1 LDLHLSAPPGFQP
14 EAQPGSQAGKE
25 RLDPALLKL
34 AVILLI
40 GMMPA
45 AFDSTIVN
53 VAIDPLS
60 RSLHTSVSNAQWT
73 VSGYLLA
80 FGMAVPVA
88 GWAMARFGGKAT
100 WMVALAM
107 FMAGSIL
114 SSLSWDMGA
123 LIAFRVIQGL
133 GGGVLLPVLQ
143 NLLVR
148 AARGRKLGRIMA
160 TLSLPALFGPIL
172 GPVIGAVIIAHLSW
186 RWIFWVNVPFAVT
199 GLVLAWRHLER
210 GDANKGAYLDATG
223 LVLLSPALAALIF
236 GLTEVGVRG
245 GFGHSVVIIPLVLG
259 VALLGLF
266 IRHALRAAR
275 PPLFDVR
282 LFKVRSF
289 AASTAVL
296 FLNGLGVYG
305 ALLLL
310 PLYYQQLRGNSVLE
324 AGLLLAP
331 QGVGMLLTRSQAG
344 KLTDKIGP
352 RPVVLGALLLTGIG
366 TIAYTQAGVDTNDA
380 LLALSLVVRGC
391 GLSAMLIAPMATAY
405 IGLAPDQVPHGSTAT
420 RIAQQVGGSFGTAIM
435 AMILQ
440 TQLAAHVATGTA
452 GRAAA
457 FDNTFWWSIAFTAIA
472 VIPALALPRQPR
484 EQSKTG

>member
-1 LDLHLSAPPGFQP
+1 VSAQARSQT
-14 EAQPGSQAGKE
+14 EAQRGSRTGHE
-25 RLDPALLKL
+25 RLDPTLVQL

-40 GMMPA
+40 GVMPA

-53 VAIDPLS
+53 VAIDPIS
-60 RSLHTSVSNAQWT
+60 HGLHTSVSNASWA

-80 FGMAVPVA
+80 FGMAVPIA
-88 GWAMARFGGKAT
+88 GWAMTRFGGKAT
-100 WMVALAM
+100 WMVALAT

-123 LIAFRVIQGL
+123 LITFRVIQGL
-133 GGGVLLPVLQ
+133 GGGVMLPVVQ
-143 NLLVR
+143 NLLVN
-148 AARGRKLGRIMA
+148 AAGGRKLGRIMA
-160 TLSLPALFGPIL
+160 VLGLPGLFGPIL
-172 GPVIGAVIIAHLSW
+172 GPVIGALIIAHLSW

-199 GLVLAWRHLER
+199 GLVLAWRRLER
-210 GDANKGAYLDATG
+210 GDIDKKAHLDATG

-236 GLTEVGVRG
+236 GLTEAGIHG
-245 GFGHSVVIIPLVLG
+245 GFGHLVVTTPLACG

-266 IRHALRAAR
+266 TLHALRATR

-282 LFKVRSF
+282 LLTVRPF

-310 PLYYQQLRGNSVLE
+310 PLYYQQLRGNSVLA

-331 QGVGMLLTRSQAG
+331 QGVGMLLTRSHAG
-344 KLTDKIGP
+344 KLTDKIGA
-352 RPVVLGALLLTGIG
+352 RPVVLAGLLLTGVG
-366 TIAYTQAGVDTNDA
+366 TIAFTQAGVHTSDV
-380 LLALSLVVRGC
+380 LLALSLVIRGG
-391 GLSAMLIAPMATAY
+391 GLSALLIAPMATAY
-405 IGLAPDQVPHGSTAT
+405 IGLRPDQVPHGSTAT

-435 AMILQ
+435 AMILG
-440 TQLAAHVATGTA
+440 TQLAAHASAGVA

-457 FDNTFWWSIAFTAIA
+457 FDNTFWWSLAFTAIA
-472 VIPALALPRQPR
+472 VIPALALPRHSNEQPG
-484 EQSKTG
+484 SG

>member
-1 LDLHLSAPPGFQP
+1 LSAQAGSRA
-14 EAQPGSQAGKE
+14 EAQPGSRAGKE
-25 RLDPALLKL
+25 RLDPALVRL
-34 AVILLI
+34 AVVLLI

-53 VAIDPLS
+53 VAIDPIS
-60 RSLHTSVSNAQWT
+60 RGLHTSVSSAQWA

-80 FGMAVPVA
+80 FAMAVPIA

-100 WMVALAM
+100 WMAALAT

-114 SSLSWDMGA
+114 CSLSWDMGA

-143 NLLVR
+143 NLLVG
-148 AARGRKLGRIMA
+148 AAGGRKLGRIMA
-160 TLSLPALFGPIL
+160 AIGLPALFGPIL
-172 GPVIGAVIIAHLSW
+172 GPVVGALIIAHLSW
-186 RWIFWVNVPFAVT
+186 RWIFWVNVPFAVA
-199 GLVLAWRHLER
+199 GLVLARRRLER
-210 GDANKGAYLDATG
+210 GDADKGAYLDATG

-236 GLTEVGVRG
+236 GLTEAGLHA
-245 GFGHSVVIIPLVLG
+245 GFGHTVVIIPLVLG
-259 VALLGLF
+259 VALAGLF
-266 IRHALRAAR
+266 ILHALRATR

-282 LFKVRSF
+282 LLKARPF

-310 PLYYQQLRGNSVLE
+310 PLYYQQLRGDGVLD

-331 QGVGMLLTRSQAG
+331 QGVGMLLTRNAAG
-344 KLTDKIGP
+344 KLTDKIGA
-352 RPVVLGALLLTGIG
+352 RPVVLAGLLLTGIG
-366 TIAYTQAGVDTNDA
+366 TIAYTQAGVHTSDV
-380 LLALSLVVRGC
+380 LLALSLVIRGG

-405 IGLAPDQVPHGSTAT
+405 IGLTPDQVPHASTAT

-435 AMILQ
+435 AMILE
-440 TQLAAHVATGTA
+440 TQLAAHASAGVV
-452 GRAAA
+452 GRAIVGRAIA
-457 FDNTFWWSIAFTAIA
+457 FDTTFRWSLAFTAIA
-472 VIPALALPRQPR
+472 IIPALGLPRQR
-484 EQSKTG
+484 RRTECR

>member
-1 LDLHLSAPPGFQP
+1 MSAPPRSP
-14 EAQPGSQAGKE
+14 ADAQAGSQPGKE
-25 RLDPALLKL
+25 RLDPALVKL

-40 GMMPA
+40 GVMPA

-53 VAIDPLS
+53 VAIDPIS
-60 RSLHTSVSNAQWT
+60 RGLHTSVSNAQWT

-80 FGMAVPVA
+80 LGMAVPIA

-100 WMVALAM
+100 WMVALAS

-123 LIAFRVIQGL
+123 LIGFRIIQGL
-133 GGGVLLPVLQ
+133 GGGLMLPVLQ
-143 NLLVR
+143 NLLVN
-148 AARGRKLGRIMA
+148 AAGGRKLGRIMA
-160 TLSLPALFGPIL
+160 AVGIPALVGPIL
-172 GPVIGAVIIAHLSW
+172 GPVVGALIIAHLSW

-199 GLVLAWRHLER
+199 GLVLAWRRLEH
-210 GDANKGAYLDATG
+210 GDTDKAAYLDATG
-223 LVLLSPALAALIF
+223 LALLSPALAALIF
-236 GLTEVGVRG
+236 GLTQAGMHG
-245 GFGHSVVIIPLVLG
+245 GFGHPIVIIPLVLG
-259 VALLGLF
+259 VALLGFFVL
-266 IRHALRAAR
+266 HALRTTR
-275 PPLFDVR
+275 PPLLDVR
-282 LFKVRSF
+282 LFRARPF
-289 AASTAVL
+289 AASTAVM

-310 PLYYQQLRGNSVLE
+310 PLYYQELRGNSVLD

-352 RPVVLGALLLTGIG
+352 RPVVMAGLFLTAVG
-366 TIAYTQAGVDTNDA
+366 TIAYTQAGVHTSDV
-380 LLALSLVVRGC
+380 LLALSLVVRGG
-391 GLSAMLIAPMATAY
+391 GLSAMLIAPAATAY
-405 IGLAPDQVPHGSTAT
+405 IGLTPDQVPHASSAT

-440 TQLAAHVATGTA
+440 TQLIAHASAGVA

-457 FDNTFWWSIAFTAIA
+457 FDNTFWWSLAFTAVAI
-472 VIPALALPRQPR
+472 IPALALPREGTNTR
-484 EQSKTG
+484 G